1 MEYQYLSK
9 STRLTNYSVIPNDLF
24 ALGLSTTA
32 TVLYSKLL
40 NRANLSIANG
50 RVDEKG
56 RIYILYRQEDLAH
69 EIGKSISTVKINLN
83 ELVEAG
89 LVEKRRADKGRANI
103 IYVKVPGGSLVGIG
117 ATDRKATVNGLQNKP
132 YKSSKSS
139 SSRVSFQA
147 PNNSSNNGISN
158 SSNNDS
164 GEGTYIYGED
174 TF

>member
-24 ALGLSTTA
+24 ALGLSSTA

-69 EIGKSISTVKINLN
+69 ELGKSVSAVKINLN

-103 IYVKVPGGSLVGIG
+103 IYVKVPEGSLIGIG
-117 ATDRKATVNGLQNKP
+117 AKDRKVTVLGTENKP

-139 SSRVSFQA
+139 STRVSFQA
-147 PNNSSNNGISN
+147 PNNSNSNGTSN
-158 SSNNDS
+158 
-164 GEGTYIYGED
+164 TYIYGED

>member
-1 MEYQYLSK
+1 MAYQYLSK

-24 ALGLSTTA
+24 ALGLSSTA

-69 EIGKSISTVKINLN
+69 ELGKSVSAVKINLN

-103 IYVKVPGGSLVGIG
+103 IYVKVPEGSLIEIG
-117 ATDRKATVNGLQNKP
+117 ATDRKATVHGTENKP
-132 YKSSKSS
+132 YKSSKTSS
-139 SSRVSFQA
+139 TRVSFQA
-147 PNNSSNNGISN
+147 SNNSNNNGMNNN
-158 SSNNDS
+158 S
-164 GEGTYIYGED
+164 YIYGED

>member
-1 MEYQYLSK
+1 MAYQYLSK

-24 ALGLSTTA
+24 AIGLSSTA
-32 TVLYSKLL
+32 IVLYSKLL

-50 RVDEKG
+50 RIDEHG

-69 EIGKSISTVKINLN
+69 ELRKSISAVKINLN

-103 IYVKVPGGSLVGIG
+103 IYVKVPEGRLTGIG
-117 ATDRKATVNGLQNKP
+117 ATDRKATVHGTENKT
-132 YKSSKSS
+132 YKSSKTSS
-139 SSRVSFQA
+139 TRVSFQA
-147 PNNSSNNGISN
+147 SNNSNNNGMNNN
-158 SSNNDS
+158 S
-164 GEGTYIYGED
+164 YIYGED

>member
-1 MEYQYLSK
+1 MAYQYLSK
-9 STRLTNYSVIPNDLF
+9 SIRLTNYSVIPNDLF
-24 ALGLSTTA
+24 ALGLSSTA

-69 EIGKSISTVKINLN
+69 ELGKSISTVKSNMN

-103 IYVKVPGGSLVGIG
+103 IYIKVPEGSLVSVGT
-117 ATDRKATVNGLQNKP
+117 TDRKVTVHGTENKP

-139 SSRVSFQA
+139 PNRVGFQA
-147 PNNSSNNGISN
+147 PNNSNSNGT
-158 SSNNDS
+158 NNI
-164 GEGTYIYGED
+164 YIYGED

>member
-1 MEYQYLSK
+1 MAYQYLSK

-24 ALGLSTTA
+24 ALGLSSTA

-50 RVDEKG
+50 RVDEHG

-69 EIGKSISTVKINLN
+69 ELRKSISAVKINLN

-89 LVEKRRADKGRANI
+89 LVEKRRADKGRASI
-103 IYVKVPGGSLVGIG
+103 IYVKVPEGSLVGIG
-117 ATDRKATVNGLQNKP
+117 VTDRKATVNSVENKP
-132 YKSSKSS
+132 YKSSKTSS
-139 SSRVSFQA
+139 IRANFQA
-147 PNNSSNNGISN
+147 SNNSNSNGT
-158 SSNNDS
+158 NN
-164 GEGTYIYGED
+164 TYIYGED

>member
-1 MEYQYLSK
+1 MAYQYLSK

-24 ALGLSTTA
+24 ALGLSSTA

-50 RVDEKG
+50 RVDEHG
-56 RIYILYRQEDLAH
+56 RIYILYRQEDLAR
-69 EIGKSISTVKINLN
+69 ELGKSISSVKINLN

-89 LVEKRRADKGRANI
+89 LVEKRRADKGRANM
-103 IYVKVPGGSLVGIG
+103 IYVKVPEGSLVGIG
-117 ATDRKATVNGLQNKP
+117 ATDRKSTVHGIENKP

-139 SSRVSFQA
+139 STRVSFQA
-147 PNNSSNNGISN
+147 SNNSNNNGMNNN
-158 SSNNDS
+158 S
-164 GEGTYIYGED
+164 YIYGED

>member
-1 MEYQYLSK
+1 MAYQYLSK

-24 ALGLSTTA
+24 ALGLSSTA

-50 RVDEKG
+50 RADDHG
-56 RIYILYRQEDLAH
+56 RIFILYRQEDLAR
-69 EIGKSISTVKINLN
+69 ELGKSISTVKSNMN

-103 IYVKVPGGSLVGIG
+103 IYVKVPEGSLTGIG
-117 ATDRKATVNGLQNKP
+117 ATDRKATVLGTENKP

-139 SSRVSFQA
+139 STRVSFQA
-147 PNNSSNNGISN
+147 PNNSNSNGT
-158 SSNNDS
+158 NN
-164 GEGTYIYGED
+164 TYIYGED

>member
-1 MEYQYLSK
+1 MAYQYLSK

-24 ALGLSTTA
+24 ALGLSSTA

-50 RVDEKG
+50 RVDKHG
-56 RIYILYRQEDLAH
+56 RIYILYRQEDLAR
-69 EIGKSISTVKINLN
+69 ELGKSISTVKSNMN

-103 IYVKVPGGSLVGIG
+103 IYIKVPEGSLVSVGT
-117 ATDRKATVNGLQNKP
+117 TDRKVTVHGTENKP
-132 YKSSKSS
+132 YKSSKTSS
-139 SSRVSFQA
+139 FRASFQA
-147 PNNSSNNGISN
+147 PNNSNSNGT
-158 SSNNDS
+158 NN
-164 GEGTYIYGED
+164 TYIYGED

>member
-1 MEYQYLSK
+1 MAYQYLSK

-24 ALGLSTTA
+24 ALGLSSTA

-69 EIGKSISTVKINLN
+69 ELGKSVSAVKINLN

-103 IYVKVPGGSLVGIG
+103 IFVKVPEGSLIEIG
-117 ATDRKATVNGLQNKP
+117 ATDRKAIVHGTENKP
-132 YKSSKSS
+132 YKSSKTSS
-139 SSRVSFQA
+139 TRVSFQA
-147 PNNSSNNGISN
+147 SNNSNNNGMNNN
-158 SSNNDS
+158 S
-164 GEGTYIYGED
+164 YIYGED

>member
-1 MEYQYLSK
+1 MAYQYLSK

-24 ALGLSTTA
+24 ALGLSSTA

-69 EIGKSISTVKINLN
+69 ELGKSVSAVKINLN

-89 LVEKRRADKGRANI
+89 LVEKRRADRGRANI
-103 IYVKVPGGSLVGIG
+103 IYVKVPEGSLVGIG
-117 ATDRKATVNGLQNKP
+117 ATDRKGTVHGAENKP

-139 SSRVSFQA
+139 STRVNFQA
-147 PNNSSNNGISN
+147 PNNSNSNGT
-158 SSNNDS
+158 NN
-164 GEGTYIYGED
+164 TYIYGED

>member
-1 MEYQYLSK
+1 MAYQYLSK

-24 ALGLSTTA
+24 ALGLSSTA

-56 RIYILYRQEDLAH
+56 RIYILYRQGDLAH
-69 EIGKSISTVKINLN
+69 ELGKSVSAVKINLN

-103 IYVKVPGGSLVGIG
+103 IYVKVPEGSLIEIG
-117 ATDRKATVNGLQNKP
+117 ATDRKATVHGTENKP
-132 YKSSKSS
+132 YRSSKTSS
-139 SSRVSFQA
+139 TRVSFH
-147 PNNSSNNGISN
+147 PSNNSNNNGMNNN
-158 SSNNDS
+158 S
-164 GEGTYIYGED
+164 YIYGED

>member
-1 MEYQYLSK
+1 MAYQYLSK

-24 ALGLSTTA
+24 ALGLSSTA

-50 RVDEKG
+50 RVDEHG

-69 EIGKSISTVKINLN
+69 ELGKSVSAVKINLN

-89 LVEKRRADKGRANI
+89 LGEKRRADKGRANI
-103 IYVKVPGGSLVGIG
+103 IYVKVPEGSLIEIG
-117 ATDRKATVNGLQNKP
+117 AVDRKATVHGTENKP

-139 SSRVSFQA
+139 STRVNFQA
-147 PNNSSNNGISN
+147 TNNSNSNGT
-158 SSNNDS
+158 NN
-164 GEGTYIYGED
+164 TYIYGED

>member
-1 MEYQYLSK
+1 MAYQYLSK

-24 ALGLSTTA
+24 ALGLSSTA

-50 RVDEKG
+50 RVDEHG

-69 EIGKSISTVKINLN
+69 ELGKSVSAVKINLN

-103 IYVKVPGGSLVGIG
+103 IYVKVPEGSLIGIG
-117 ATDRKATVNGLQNKP
+117 ATDRKATVHGTENKP
-132 YKSSKSS
+132 YKSSKTSS
-139 SSRVSFQA
+139 TRVSFQA
-147 PNNSSNNGISN
+147 SNNSNNNGMNNN
-158 SSNNDS
+158 S
-164 GEGTYIYGED
+164 YIYGED